1 MPSRIEIIETD
12 IFNVQAQAII
22 VSSTPSLL
30 PETPATE
37 ALYIAAGPKLA
48 EECAHVAPC
57 EAGEARI
64 TRGYNLL
71 ADFVIHTTAPIWGG
85 GESGEDE
92 QLANC
97 YKNSF
102 ELATSYDIST
112 LAISPLIVAEDGF
125 PQMRATHI
133 AMHEIITFLKNNIAM
148 KRIILSCP
156 DEETVKVYEAAF
168 DKCNA

>member
-12 IFNVQAQAII
+12 IFAIQAQAILT
-22 VSSTPSLL
+22 SCTPSLL
-30 PETPATE
+30 PETPATQ
-37 ALYIAAGPKLA
+37 ALHTAAGPKLA
-48 EECAHVAPC
+48 EECTHVAPC
-57 EAGEARI
+57 NVGEARI
-64 TRGYNLL
+64 TRGYNLS
-71 ADFVIHTTAPIWGG
+71 ADFVIHTPTPIWGG

-112 LAISPLIVAEDGF
+112 LALQPLIVEEDSF

-133 AMHEIITFLKNNIAM
+133 AMQEIITFLKKNIIM
-148 KRIILSCP
+148 KRMILSCP
-156 DEETVKVYEAAF
+156 NEETVKNYETAF
-168 DKCNA
+168 DKCT